1 MLSERIVFLNGD
13 FVAWENATVHIMS
26 HSFGRGSAIFE
37 VISFHDTGSG
47 PVVFRLPEHIKRL
60 FKTAELL
67 DMELPLS
74 HDDFYNAVLGTITHN
89 QLKQGLIK
97 VICYYPQISVEV
109 IPPKEKLSV
118 SVFAF
123 DPAQDSEGGFS
134 AVPSTTACISKWRKL
149 DPQTV
154 PIRAKAAANYLNG
167 MVARLDADKRG
178 FEHAIM
184 LDTQGFIAEGGTES
198 VFLVKDGQLMTPSLG
213 TILKSI
219 TRKSVLEAAEVEG
232 IQTVEDRLYPE
243 LIYDAEEIFFSCSPI
258 KVLPVGRIEDRVM
271 ENTPGP
277 VTQKMAALMNNI
289 VAGKD
294 KRFEHWLDPVQ

>member
-1 MLSERIVFLNGD
+1 MLSERIVYLSGD
-13 FVAWENATVHIMS
+13 FVAWKNAAVHIMS

-37 VISFHDTGSG
+37 VISFHNTDSG
-47 PVVFRLPEHIKRL
+47 PAVFRLKEHIRRL

-67 DMELPLS
+67 DMELPIS
-74 HDDFYNAVLGTITHN
+74 HEDFYEAVGNTVKRNH
-89 QLKQGLIK
+89 LKQGIIK
-97 VICYYPQISVEV
+97 VICYYPQFSLEV
-109 IPPKEKLSV
+109 IPPKEKLNV
-118 SVFAF
+118 SVFAL

-134 AVPSTTACISKWRKL
+134 AVPSTTACISNWRKL

-154 PIRAKAAANYLNG
+154 PIRAKAAANYLNS
-167 MVARLDADKRG
+167 MVARLDAKKRG

-198 VFLVKDGQLMTPSLG
+198 VFLVKDGQLVTPSLG
-213 TILKSI
+213 AILKSI

-232 IQTVEDRLYPE
+232 IQTVEGRLSPE
-243 LIYDAEEIFFSCSPI
+243 LIYEAEEIFFSCSPI

-277 VTQKMAALMNNI
+277 VTQKMAALMNDI
-289 VAGKD
+289 VTGKD